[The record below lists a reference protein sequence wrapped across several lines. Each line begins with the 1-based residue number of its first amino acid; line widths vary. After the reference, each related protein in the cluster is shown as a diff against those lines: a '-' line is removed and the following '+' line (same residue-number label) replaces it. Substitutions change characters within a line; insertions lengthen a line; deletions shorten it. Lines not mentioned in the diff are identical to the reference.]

1 MGNVRQTAKVHIK
14 LTTMKK
20 AAIILLLEEHPQSSL
35 THVSRVSLG
44 SLLLGARTND
54 SQDTPTFLQWHFVKK
69 KAVIS

>member
-1 MGNVRQTAKVHIK
+1 MRNVKQTTKVHIK

-44 SLLLGARTND
+44 STAWGKN
-54 SQDTPTFLQWHFVKK
+54 
-69 KAVIS
+69 